1 LITDKKKHLIA
12 GFVLST
18 MGLVYWP
25 LYALGYIAG
34 IAKEVYDSTGRGCV
48 EAADVAYTWV
58 GATVATMIGVF
69 IF

>member
-1 LITDKKKHLIA
+1 
-12 GFVLST
+12 